1 MEKGVLFDIQRNST
15 VDGPGIRT
23 AVFFKGCNLRCRWCH
38 NPEGIA
44 RQPQVLYYK
53 NKAVPCGRE
62 YTAEEVMAEVQKD
75 VLFYN
80 ASGGGVTFSGGE
92 CMLQPDF
99 LAQLLQICKKQNIH
113 TAVDTAGCVSWT
125 AFEKVLP
132 DTDLFL
138 YDIKTM
144 DSRIHKEHTGAD
156 NALILENLQKLCQTG
171 KDIIIRVP
179 IIPGVNDREEEIREI
194 ARYAKNLGIKKIE
207 LLPYHGM
214 GTYKYEALGI
224 EPVCFT
230 EPDAEA
236 MEHLN
241 TVLRKELL

>member
-1 MEKGVLFDIQRNST
+1 MGTGVLFDIQRNST

-23 AVFFKGCNLRCRWCH
+23 AVFFKGCNLRCHWCH
-38 NPEGIA
+38 NPEGIV
-44 RQPQVLYYK
+44 RKPQILHYK
-53 NKAVPCGRE
+53 NKSVLCGRE
-62 YTAEEVMAEVQKD
+62 YTADEVMAEVQKD
-75 VLFYN
+75 TSFYN
-80 ASGGGVTFSGGE
+80 VSGGGVTFSGWE

-99 LAQLLQICKKQNIH
+99 LAELLRKCKEQGIH

-125 AFEKVLP
+125 SLEKVLP

-138 YDIKTM
+138 YDIKVM
-144 DSRIHKEHTGAD
+144 DSRMHKEHTGID
-156 NALILENLQKLCQTG
+156 NALILENLQKLFQTG

-179 IIPGVNDREEEIREI
+179 IIPGVNDREEEIRSI
-194 ARYAKNLGIKKIE
+194 ARFAKNLGIKKVE

-214 GTYKYEALGI
+214 GTYKYEALGV

-230 EPDAEA
+230 EPNAEA